1 MSLANPTITPLA
13 RAFLDR
19 LPPGPVAGKQLHRT
33 DSGSVLG
40 DWFGFALSTAFQPIV
55 DSESG
60 RIVGREAFLR
70 SASADEQ
77 GGSPWTLF
85 SGTPDDGHLV
95 ALDRLARTLH
105 LLNAL
110 VVGHTRPLFLNVH
123 GRLLAAVG
131 DDHGRAFRRV
141 VDALRVSPASIVIE
155 TPVEASAQP
164 DLLSFVLRNY
174 RANGFRVAVNLD
186 SLAQWQT
193 ISSHAWP
200 DFVKIDSRKL
210 ASGGLAREALEWLT
224 ALRGD
229 ATPILT
235 HVEDAAPD
243 YRGLAAGNPL
253 WLQGYAY
260 GHPEAAEVAR
270 PAPVATAD

>member
-1 MSLANPTITPLA
+1 MSFANPTITPLA

-19 LPPGPVAGKQLHRT
+19 LPPGPVPGKQLHRT
-33 DSGSVLG
+33 DSGSVRG

-55 DSESG
+55 DSNNG
-60 RIVGREAFLR
+60 LIVGREAFLR
-70 SASADEQ
+70 SAGTDEQ

-85 SGTPDDGHLV
+85 SGMPDDGHLI

-110 VVGHTRPLFLNVH
+110 VTGHTLPLFLNVN

-141 VDALRVSPASIVIE
+141 VDALGVSPASIVIE

-164 DLLSFVLRNY
+164 DLLTFVLRNY

-186 SLAQWQT
+186 SLAQWQA

-210 ASGGLAREALEWLT
+210 GSDSPAQEALEWLT

-235 HVEDAAPD
+235 HVEDASPD
-243 YRGLAAGNPL
+243 YSSLAAGNPM

-260 GHPEAAEVAR
+260 GQPEAGEAAR
-270 PAPVATAD
+270 PARVATAD

>member
-1 MSLANPTITPLA
+1 MSFANPTIAPLA

-19 LPPGPVAGKQLHRT
+19 LPPGPVPGKQLHRT
-33 DSGSVLG
+33 NSGSVRG
-40 DWFGFALSTAFQPIV
+40 DWFGFGLSTAFQPIV
-55 DSESG
+55 DSNKG
-60 RIVGREAFLR
+60 QIVGREAFLR
-70 SASADEQ
+70 SAGADEQ
-77 GGSPWTLF
+77 GGSPWTLL
-85 SGTPDDGHLV
+85 SGMPDDGHLI

-110 VVGHTRPLFLNVH
+110 VAGHTLPLFLNVH

-141 VDALRVSPASIVIE
+141 VDALGVSPASIVIE

-164 DLLSFVLRNY
+164 DLLTFVLRNY
-174 RANGFRVAVNLD
+174 RANGFRVAVNHD
-186 SLAQWQT
+186 SLAQWQA

-210 ASGGLAREALEWLT
+210 GSGSPAREALEWLT

-235 HVEDAAPD
+235 HVEDASPD
-243 YRGLAAGNPL
+243 YRRLAAGNPL

-260 GHPEAAEVAR
+260 GRPEPGEAAR